1 MVMVKERIGSLVRHL
16 SALCEKNAEKIS
28 NAEYLV
34 LKGQIKDLALLNG
47 KEWNKFPGSMDL
59 GGNDEYYYIRM
70 QVKLPESYE
79 GQRVIFGI
87 HNFGGVRWDTVNPQF
102 RLYVNGKLR
111 QGLDENHEAVVL
123 EECGRSGEVYDI
135 ILCVYTGKMHFHSI
149 LDARIAVRDR
159 EIEKYYYDVKV
170 PYDVAGLMK
179 EDEKECYEILLTLNE
194 SLNLLDFRKA
204 YSTEFYESLAEA
216 QAYLDK
222 EFYEK
227 RCNKEKEEVWCVGH
241 THIDIAWLWTLET
254 AKDKAVRS
262 FSTVLRLMEE
272 YPEYRFMSSQ
282 PHLYKAVKERE
293 PAVYEEIKHR
303 IEEGRWEA
311 EGGMF
316 VEADCNLTG
325 GESLVR
331 QFVKG
336 KAFFKKEF
344 QKENEVLWLP
354 DVFGYSAALPQI
366 MLKCGVRYFMTT
378 KISWNEFNKMPYDTF
393 NWIGIDGSRVLT
405 HFVPASDYDKSL
417 VSKNFFTTYNGMLEP
432 SQVKGSWQR
441 YQQKYLNSEV
451 LMAYGYGDGGG
462 GPTREMLE
470 AGRRMEKGIPGCP
483 VTKQS
488 SSNEFFHKL
497 EEEVKGKKYLP
508 EWSGELYLEYHR
520 GTYTSM
526 ARNKKYNRKAE
537 FLLHNIELFSVM
549 DSKLNRTA
557 YPKEQLDDLWETLL
571 RNQFHDILPGS
582 SIEEVYEVSR
592 KEYED
597 LFLRGN
603 ALLTRAVNSLTDS
616 IGAEKGAIA
625 VFNPNGFKGT
635 GYVLAEAENA
645 ADSGLVTDGENYC
658 PYEKLEDGKIL
669 FRALTVPAAG
679 YKVYTLADGG
689 APETNLRITDN
700 SMENSCIRIIFN
712 EKGQF
717 LSVYDKE
724 NDREVL
730 KPGEC
735 GNVIM
740 SYEDRPHNWDAWDV
754 NNYYGEKSWEIDKVT
769 EMKVV
774 ESGSLRACMKV
785 ERKYLDSTIT
795 QYIFLYHDS
804 RRIDI
809 KTEVDWKQDHILLKA
824 LFPVDIHSNE
834 ADYEIQYGNVTRPT
848 HHNTSWD
855 AARFEVC
862 HHKWLDIHENNYG
875 VSLIND
881 CKYGC
886 HVHEGVIGLSLL
898 KSATSPNPSA
908 DKEKHEFTYSFY
920 PHKDDFRTGGTV
932 KEAYELNNP
941 LFAAVKSKGEGD
953 KPVSYSAAETDC
965 ENVILEVVKA
975 AEEPEENV
983 QILRLYEYYNQRN
996 EVKMTLPEEAERIA
1010 VCSMLEEEEEIIGVN
1025 TKQVSFG
1032 IKPYEIVTLKI
1043 VYKKQP

>member
-16 SALCEKNAEKIS
+16 SALREKNVEKIS
-28 NAEYLV
+28 GAEYLV
-34 LKGQIKDLALLNG
+34 LNEQIKDLAELSE
-47 KEWNKFPGSMDL
+47 KEWSAFPGSMDL
-59 GGNDEYYYIRM
+59 GGNDEYYYYRL
-70 QVKLPESYE
+70 QVKLPQSYG
-79 GQRVIFGI
+79 GQNVIFGLN
-87 HNFGGVRWDTVNPQF
+87 NFGGVRWDTVNPQF
-102 RLYVNGKLR
+102 RLYVNGQLR
-111 QGLDENHEAVVL
+111 QGLDENHETVIL
-123 EECGRSGEVYDI
+123 EECARAGEEYNI

-159 EIEKYYYDVKV
+159 EVEKYYYDVKV

-179 EDEKECYEILLTLNE
+179 EDEKESYEILLTLNE

-204 YSTEFYESLAEA
+204 YSTEFYESLAAA
-216 QAYLDK
+216 QAFLDK

-227 RCNKEKEEVWCVGH
+227 RCNREKEEVWCVGH

-293 PAVYEEIKHR
+293 PAVFEEIKNR
-303 IEEGRWEA
+303 VEEGRWET

-336 KAFFKKEF
+336 KSFFKKEF
-344 QKENEVLWLP
+344 QKDNEVLWLP

-366 MLKCGVRYFMTT
+366 MLKCGVRFFMTT

-393 NWIGIDGSRVLT
+393 NWIGIDGSKVLT

-483 VTKQS
+483 VTKQAT
-488 SSNEFFHKL
+488 SNEFFHKL
-497 EEEVKGKKYLP
+497 EKEVEGKKYLP
-508 EWSGELYLEYHR
+508 EWNGELYLEYHR

-537 FLLHNIELFSVM
+537 FLLHNIELFGAM
-549 DSKLNRTA
+549 DNKLNKTA
-557 YPKEQLDDLWETLL
+557 YPKEQLDDLWEILL

-582 SIEEVYEVSR
+582 SIEEVYEVS
-592 KEYED
+592 KAEYED
-597 LFLRGN
+597 LFSRGN
-603 ALLTRAVNSLTDS
+603 ILLKEAVDSLTDS
-616 IGAEKGAIA
+616 IKAEKGAI
-625 VFNPNGFKGT
+625 VVYNPNGFLGT
-635 GYVLAEAENA
+635 GYVIADTPNA
-645 ADSGLVTDGENYC
+645 ADKGLVTDGEKYL
-658 PYEKLEDGKIL
+658 PYEKLADGRIL
-669 FRALTVPAAG
+669 FRAIKVPVSG
-679 YKVYTLADGG
+679 YKTFTLADGST
-689 APETNLRITDN
+689 PETDLRITND
-700 SMENSCIRIIFN
+700 SMENALIRITFN

-754 NNYYGEKSWEIDKVT
+754 NNYYTEKSWEIDNVT

-774 ESGSLRACMKV
+774 ERGSLRACMKV

-795 QYIFLYHDS
+795 QYIYLCHDS
-804 RRIDI
+804 KRIDI
-809 KTEVDWKQDHILLKA
+809 KTEIDWKQDHVFLKA

-834 ADYEIQYGNVTRPT
+834 ADYEIQYGNVTRLT

-862 HHKWLDIHENNYG
+862 HHKWLDVHENNYG
-875 VSLIND
+875 VSLLND

-908 DKEKHEFTYSFY
+908 DKEKHEFTYSLY
-920 PHKDDFRTGGTV
+920 PHKGDFRTGGTV

-941 LFAAVKSKGEGD
+941 LFADVKSNGEGN
-953 KPVSYSAAETDC
+953 KPSAYSAAEIDN
-965 ENVILEVVKA
+965 ENVMLEVVKA
-975 AEEPEENV
+975 AEEMEENV
-983 QILRLYEYYNQRN
+983 QILRLYEYFNQRN
-996 EVKMTLPEEAERIA
+996 EVNMTLPEEAEKVAI
-1010 VCSMLEEEEEIIGVN
+1010 CSMLEEEEKVIAVN
-1025 TKQVSFG
+1025 TKHISFC

-1043 VYKKQP
+1043 VYKQL

>member
-1 MVMVKERIGSLVRHL
+1 MVMLKERIGGLVRHL
-16 SALCEKNAEKIS
+16 SGLSERDAQKIS
-28 NAEYLV
+28 GIEYV
-34 LKGQIKDLALLNG
+34 ILKEQIQDLTLLEE
-47 KEWNKFPGSMDL
+47 KEWTEFPGSMDC
-59 GGNDEYYYIRM
+59 GGEDEHYYFRM
-70 QVKLPESYE
+70 QAELPEAYE
-79 GQRVIFGI
+79 GQKVIFGI
-87 HNFGGVRWDTVNPQF
+87 NNYGGVRWDTVSPQF
-102 RLYVNGKLR
+102 RVYVNGSLR
-111 QGLDENHEAVVL
+111 QGMDENHEAITL
-123 EECGRSGEVYDI
+123 AEQGTGGAVYNI
-135 ILCVYTGKMHFHSI
+135 ILCVYTGKMHFYSMM
-149 LDARIAVRDR
+149 DARIAVRDR
-159 EIEKYYYDVKV
+159 ETEKYYYDVKI
-170 PYDVAGLMK
+170 PYDVAGLM
-179 EDEKECYEILLTLNE
+179 EGDEKEFHEILLTLNE
-194 SLNLLDFRKA
+194 SLNRLDLRKA
-204 YSTEFYESLAEA
+204 YSAEYYEALAEA
-216 QAYLDK
+216 QDYLDK

-227 RCNKEKEEVWCVGH
+227 RCSRKKEEVWCVGH

-262 FSTVLRLMEE
+262 FATVLRLMEE

-293 PAVYEEIKHR
+293 PAVYEEIKKR

-331 QFVKG
+331 QIVKG

-344 QKENEVLWLP
+344 GKENEVLWLP

-366 MLKCGVRYFMTT
+366 MQKSGIRYFMTT

-393 NWIGIDGSRVLT
+393 NWIGIDGSKVLT
-405 HFVPASDYDKSL
+405 HFIPASDYDKSL

-432 SQVKGSWQR
+432 AQVKGSWQR

-470 AGRRMEKGIPGCP
+470 AARRMEKGIPGCP

-497 EEEVKGKKYLP
+497 EGEVKGKQYLP
-508 EWSGELYLEYHR
+508 EWNGELYLEYHR

-537 FLLHNIELFSVM
+537 FLLHNIELFGVM
-549 DSKLNRTA
+549 DSRLNGAA
-557 YPKEQLDDLWETLL
+557 YPREELDDLWEILL

-582 SIEEVYEVSR
+582 SIEEVYEVSK

-603 ALLTRAVNSLTDS
+603 RLLERAVKSLTDS
-616 IGAEKGAIA
+616 IGADKGAIV
-625 VFNPNGFKGT
+625 VFNPNGFHGT

-645 ADSGLVTDGENYC
+645 AVKGRLTDGENLY
-658 PYEKLEDGKIL
+658 PYEKLADGRIL
-669 FRALTVPAAG
+669 FRASAVPAAG
-679 YKVYTLADGG
+679 YKVYTLVDGSV
-689 APETNLRITDN
+689 PETHLRISKD
-700 SMENSCIRIIFN
+700 SMENSRIRVTFN

-717 LSVYDKE
+717 LSIYDKVNE
-724 NDREVL
+724 REVL

-754 NNYYGEKSWEIDKVT
+754 NNYYTEKSWEIDNVT

-774 ESGSLRACMKV
+774 ESGNLRVCMKV
-785 ERKYLDSTIT
+785 ERKYLDSSIT

-804 RRIDI
+804 ERIDI
-809 KTEVDWKQDHILLKA
+809 KTEIDWKQDHIFLKA

-848 HHNTSWD
+848 HYNTSWD
-855 AARFEVC
+855 SARFEVC

-875 VSLIND
+875 VSLLND

-886 HVHEGVIGLSLL
+886 HVHAGVIGLSLL

-908 DKEKHEFTYSFY
+908 DKEKHEFTYSIY
-920 PHKDDFRTGGTV
+920 PHKGDFRTGGTV

-941 LFAAVKSKGEGD
+941 LFAGVKTKQEGNKRVIYSTAV
-953 KPVSYSAAETDC
+953 PDC

-975 AEEPEENV
+975 PEEMEENV
-983 QILRLYEYYNQRN
+983 QILRLYEYYNQRS
-996 EVKMTLPEEAERIA
+996 ELKLTLPEAAERVV
-1010 VCSMLEEEEEIIGVN
+1010 VCSMLEEEEQIVAQN
-1025 TKQVSFG
+1025 TKEVTLPV
-1032 IKPYEIVTLKI
+1032 KPYEIITLKV
-1043 VYKKQP
+1043 VYKTQS

>member
-16 SALCEKNAEKIS
+16 SALREKNVEKIS
-28 NAEYLV
+28 GAEYLV
-34 LKGQIKDLALLNG
+34 LKEQIKDLAELSK
-47 KEWNKFPGSMDL
+47 KEWSAFPGSMDL
-59 GGNDEYYYIRM
+59 GGKDEYYYYRL
-70 QVKLPESYE
+70 QVKLPQSYE
-79 GQRVIFGI
+79 GQSVIFGLN
-87 HNFGGVRWDTVNPQF
+87 NFGGVRWDTVNPQF
-102 RLYVNGKLR
+102 RLYVNGQLR
-111 QGLDENHEAVVL
+111 QGLDENHETVIL
-123 EECGRSGEVYDI
+123 EECARAGEEYNI

-179 EDEKECYEILLTLNE
+179 EDEKESYEILLTLNE

-204 YSTEFYESLAEA
+204 YSTEFYESLAAA
-216 QAYLDK
+216 QSFLDK

-227 RCNKEKEEVWCVGH
+227 RCNREKEEVWCVGH

-293 PAVYEEIKHR
+293 PAVYEEIKNR
-303 IEEGRWEA
+303 VEEGRWET

-331 QFVKG
+331 QFVIG
-336 KAFFKKEF
+336 KSFFQKEF
-344 QKENEVLWLP
+344 QKDNEVLWLP

-366 MLKCGVRYFMTT
+366 MLKCGVRFFMTT

-393 NWIGIDGSRVLT
+393 NWIGIDGSKVLT

-483 VTKQS
+483 VTKQAT
-488 SSNEFFHKL
+488 SNEFFHKL
-497 EEEVKGKKYLP
+497 EKEVEGKKYLP
-508 EWSGELYLEYHR
+508 EWNGELYLEYHR

-537 FLLHNIELFSVM
+537 FLLHNIELFGAM
-549 DSKLNRTA
+549 DNKLNRTA
-557 YPKEQLDDLWETLL
+557 YPKEQLDDLWEILL

-582 SIEEVYEVSR
+582 SIEEVYEVS
-592 KEYED
+592 KAEYED
-597 LFLRGN
+597 LFSRGSI
-603 ALLTRAVNSLTDS
+603 LLKGAVDSLTDS
-616 IGAEKGAIA
+616 IKAEKGAI
-625 VFNPNGFKGT
+625 VVYNPNGFLGT
-635 GYVLAEAENA
+635 GYVLADTPNA
-645 ADSGLVTDGENYC
+645 ADKGLVTDGENYL
-658 PYEKLEDGKIL
+658 PYEKLADGKIL
-669 FRALTVPAAG
+669 FRAIKVPAAG
-679 YKVYTLADGG
+679 YKTFALADGSTT
-689 APETNLRITDN
+689 ETDLRITND
-700 SMENSCIRIIFN
+700 SMENSLIRITFN

-754 NNYYGEKSWEIDKVT
+754 NNYYTEKSWEIDNVT

-774 ESGSLRACMKV
+774 ERGSLRACMKV

-795 QYIFLYHDS
+795 QYIYLCHDS
-804 RRIDI
+804 KRIDI
-809 KTEVDWKQDHILLKA
+809 KTEIDWKQDHVFLKA

-862 HHKWLDIHENNYG
+862 HHKWLDVHENNYG
-875 VSLIND
+875 VSLLND

-908 DKEKHEFTYSFY
+908 DKEKHEFTYSLY
-920 PHKDDFRTGGTV
+920 PHKGDFRTGGTV

-941 LFAAVKSKGEGD
+941 LFADVKSKTEGN
-953 KPVSYSAAETDC
+953 KPSVYSAAEIDN
-965 ENVILEVVKA
+965 ENVMLEVVKA
-975 AEEPEENV
+975 SEEMEENV

-996 EVKMTLPEEAERIA
+996 EVNMTLPEEAEKVAI
-1010 VCSMLEEEEEIIGVN
+1010 CSMLEEEEKVIAVN
-1025 TKQVSFG
+1025 TKHISFC

-1043 VYKKQP
+1043 VYKQL